1 MLAHTSM
8 IKNMGM
14 ESFRGLQEMFIR
26 ETMKQMKEQGM
37 ERCILQMAQYI
48 KEIGQEDFKKDKV
61 L

>member
-1 MLAHTSM
+1 M

-14 ESFRGLQEMFIR
+14 GSFRGLQEMFIR